1 MKDLRRRFERFC
13 LKNRGKGIPNLMLV
27 IAIGNLVVYVLSR
40 VDPSN
45 IVYSYLCFSRSAILR
60 GQVWRLFTYVFTYLN
75 DTAGIYLFLAVVSL
89 FCYYQFG
96 KILESYWGPFRF
108 NLYYLTGLLLTDLAA
123 LLLGSGADAAALN
136 LSLFLAVATIAPE
149 ARVLLL
155 FFIPI
160 KMKYMAWVYLG
171 GTVLSVFLYLRI
183 APFLSFYWLLPIVPL
198 LNYLLFFG
206 SDVKNILPD
215 ALRYRQ
221 RKNYRT
227 TGTPGRM
234 RTGPGPTTPKPAK
247 SPTATSARS
256 AAGRTRTIR
265 IWSSATARNAT
276 ATTATA
282 STTSTTT
289 SISPRPRRGSN
300 KKQKDVPSGT
310 SFLPLFPAALD
321 VQGVERLLSGG
332 GQGHAAADRVV
343 LIPRV
348 VEALQRQGKI
358 DGDEPL
364 DLQGEDGRADLGPVA
379 EI

>member
-75 DTAGIYLFLAVVSL
+75 DTSGMYLFLAGVSL

-96 KILESYWGPFRF
+96 KILESYWGTFRF
-108 NLYYLTGLLLTDLAA
+108 NLYYLAGVVLTDLAA
-123 LLLGSGADAAALN
+123 LLLGAGADAAALN

-227 TGTPGRM
+227 TGTGSRPNANWAGSYHSK
-234 RTGPGPTTPKPAK
+234 TGEKPYRHK
-247 SPTATSARS
+247 CTVC
-256 AAGRTRTIR
+256 GRTDTDYPNLEFRYC
-265 IWSSATARNAT
+265 S
-276 ATTATA
+276 
-282 STTSTTT
+282 
-289 SISPRPRRGSN
+289 
-300 KKQKDVPSGT
+300 
-310 SFLPLFPAALD
+310 LFFD
-321 VQGVERLLSGG
+321 YG
-332 GQGHAAADRVV
+332 
-343 LIPRV
+343 
-348 VEALQRQGKI
+348 
-358 DGDEPL
+358 
-364 DLQGEDGRADLGPVA
+364 
-379 EI
+379 

>member
-155 FFIPI
+155 FF
-160 KMKYMAWVYLG
+160 
-171 GTVLSVFLYLRI
+171 
-183 APFLSFYWLLPIVPL
+183 
-198 LNYLLFFG
+198 G

-227 TGTPGRM
+227 TGTGSRPNANWAGSYHSKTGEKPYRHKCTVCGRTDTDYPNLEF
-234 RTGPGPTTPKPAK
+234 RYCSKCNGYYCYCIDHINNHVHITTPPE
-247 SPTATSARS
+247 
-256 AAGRTRTIR
+256 G
-265 IWSSATARNAT
+265 
-276 ATTATA
+276 
-282 STTSTTT
+282 
-289 SISPRPRRGSN
+289 
-300 KKQKDVPSGT
+300 KQ
-310 SFLPLFPAALD
+310 
-321 VQGVERLLSGG
+321 
-332 GQGHAAADRVV
+332 
-343 LIPRV
+343 
-348 VEALQRQGKI
+348 
-358 DGDEPL
+358 
-364 DLQGEDGRADLGPVA
+364 
-379 EI
+379 

>member
-27 IAIGNLVVYVLSR
+27 IAIGNLVVYALSR

-155 FFIPI
+155 FFIPL

-215 ALRYRQ
+215 ALRNRPEVTLLIKARSTQ
-221 RKNYRT
+221 CIASNT
-227 TGTPGRM
+227 ATVDQGDTGTITSDMAANKRSPM
-234 RTGPGPTTPKPAK
+234 RFG
-247 SPTATSARS
+247 
-256 AAGRTRTIR
+256 TI
-265 IWSSATARNAT
+265 AVK
-276 ATTATA
+276 
-282 STTSTTT
+282 
-289 SISPRPRRGSN
+289 SN
-300 KKQKDVPSGT
+300 K
-310 SFLPLFPAALD
+310 
-321 VQGVERLLSGG
+321 
-332 GQGHAAADRVV
+332 
-343 LIPRV
+343 
-348 VEALQRQGKI
+348 
-358 DGDEPL
+358 
-364 DLQGEDGRADLGPVA
+364 
-379 EI
+379 

>member
-149 ARVLLL
+149 AKVLL
-155 FFIPI
+155 FFFIPVKI
-160 KMKYMAWVYLG
+160 KWLAWLDIAVFVIGIIQSLLVGSWLG
-171 GTVLSVFLYLRI
+171 AI
-183 APFLSFYWLLPIVPL
+183 LPVVAL
-198 LNYLLFFG
+198 LNFLVF
-206 SDVKNILPD
+206 IWPAID
-215 ALRYRQ
+215 AFARRQKYRHNPQTVNFKKAVRQQQQQ
-221 RKNYRT
+221 RGYHHKC
-227 TGTPGRM
+227 
-234 RTGPGPTTPKPAK
+234 AVC
-247 SPTATSARS
+247 
-256 AAGRTRTIR
+256 GRTDTDY
-265 IWSSATARNAT
+265 
-276 ATTATA
+276 
-282 STTSTTT
+282 
-289 SISPRPRRGSN
+289 P
-300 KKQKDVPSGT
+300 
-310 SFLPLFPAALD
+310 
-321 VQGVERLLSGG
+321 
-332 GQGHAAADRVV
+332 
-343 LIPRV
+343 
-348 VEALQRQGKI
+348 
-358 DGDEPL
+358 
-364 DLQGEDGRADLGPVA
+364 DLQFRYCSKCAGYRCFCQDHIFSHVHFTEEDQ
-379 EI
+379 